1 MHKQRICL
9 CQHIDLCNL
18 TAKYCNRI
26 ASEMFRIVIMELIRE
41 KVIVTDPCTKK
52 PRGVQFEHTRS
63 PNNRGL
69 NVKLTIFEPNNI
81 EKLDYN
87 ADVVREFMLTLLRN
101 LKFRYR
107 IKEVGAEL
115 ETQLASAHQRLHHKL
130 KPLSK

>member
-41 KVIVTDPCTKK
+41 KVIVVDPCTKK

-81 EKLDYN
+81 EKLDDN
-87 ADVVREFMLTLLRN
+87 ANTVREFMLILLRN
-101 LKFRYR
+101 IKFRYKIR
-107 IKEVGAEL
+107 EVGAQL
-115 ETQLASAHQRLHHKL
+115 ETQMSSAHQKLHHKL